1 MVKTGFLSS
10 GNRFLLFDFFLQM
23 QAATEINGPF
33 FFGGGKYFIP
43 ARNREFLSGEKCFI
57 LFRASFLR
65 AETVSETS

>member
-1 MVKTGFLSS
+1 METVFSYLI
-10 GNRFLLFDFFLQM
+10 FFLQM

-33 FFGGGKYFIP
+33 FGGKDFIP